1 MATKPAFNESCEWGI
16 VDISSDCSCEMGLAR
31 NPTMRSGDSLEGML
45 TDYVGGKA
53 KLRVQK
59 SASARLVTVLTCL
72 QFAFAVYATF
82 LLYYMSPAIDL
93 RTKPDFGWATRIAQ
107 QWKHF
112 IIPPHVVSRY
122 QEASSLI
129 QAETWPVT
137 PSEVCEREKIDFVQK
152 KSNDALMIK
161 LKTELYREVLEFQS
175 KSIGTETLSEL
186 MAMKSKWGL
195 KGPNIPKVTVIL
207 NHFKRK
213 TLCAQ
218 IESLLPQTLPFHHV
232 WVLSFGSPN
241 ELSLKRIVNSYN
253 DSRIS
258 FISSSYDFKYY
269 GRFQMALQTEADLVY
284 ILDDDMIPGRK
295 MLQILSHVAGT
306 EKYKNSVLGSIGR
319 ILPFRQ
325 KDFTFPS
332 YRKFRSKEAGLYLP
346 DPAYDIMVDKIVQ
359 VDFLSSSWF
368 LSAELVKTLFIET
381 PFTFMTGEDLHLS
394 YQLQKYRNAGSFV
407 LPVDPKDE
415 ETWGD
420 SEHRLAYVSETT
432 VIFKDIVQVRDDQW
446 WTALSTGYITQW
458 AAMNPQKIDALFYA
472 HSIDEVKALAPL
484 VEKFRSTVGKKA
496 YIAVSGGNFCP
507 CEVAATALKW
517 PKAVCKERRFKI
529 FDLGIGALS
538 GLSKSEVPVLQ
549 AVYASMKG
557 LIKIHN
563 PSVVITV
570 ADIDSNVKKALK
582 MASETSVNGSTLVL
596 LPRSSVSKVLW
607 MADLRSTALPNW
619 NRMHISVNIITQNR
633 AGSLTRLLKSLSNA
647 YYLGDE
653 VSITFNMDSKVDEA
667 TLRLVNSFNW
677 PHGRKTFRRR
687 IIQGGLIRA
696 VSESWYPSSDDDY
709 GLLLEDDIE
718 VSPYYYLWIKY
729 ALLAYHYDPQIS
741 LPELS
746 SISLYTPRLVEVVKE
761 RPRWNATEYF
771 KRIHPNTPYLHQLPC
786 SWGAVFFPKQWREF
800 YVYMSMRF
808 TENAKQNPVQ
818 IPKSRTNGWQASWKK
833 FLIDM
838 MYLRGY
844 VSLYPNFPNQT
855 SFSTNHMEPGAHISA
870 KDNVVKHDKSDFE
883 VPLLKED
890 FRTFLPNGKLPPA
903 SKLPSLNLFN
913 QAVSLKGLK
922 AAGAKLGQDVLGCN
936 NITEIVMVDHET
948 GLPSHCARF

>member
-1 MATKPAFNESCEWGI
+1 
-16 VDISSDCSCEMGLAR
+16 MGLPR
-31 NPTMRSGDSLEGML
+31 NPNTRSGDYLEGML
-45 TDYVGGKA
+45 SDYVGGGKA
-53 KLRVQK
+53 KFRPQK
-59 SASARLVTVLTCL
+59 STSGKLVTVLTCL

-82 LLYYMSPAIDL
+82 LLYYMSPNIDL
-93 RTKPDFGWATRIAQ
+93 RTKPDFLWATRIAQ
-107 QWKHF
+107 QWKQY
-112 IIPPHVVSRY
+112 IIPPRIVSRY
-122 QEASSLI
+122 QVQSRVPF
-129 QAETWPVT
+129 TK
-137 PSEVCEREKIDFVQK
+137 SEVCEVEKIDFVQK
-152 KSNDALMIK
+152 KSNDAMMIK
-161 LKTELYREVLEFQS
+161 LKRELYEQVQHFQS
-175 KSIGTETLSEL
+175 KSFGTETLSEL
-186 MAMKSKWGL
+186 MAMKSRWDMNSPH
-195 KGPNIPKVTVIL
+195 PNTPKVTVIL

-213 TLCAQ
+213 TLCSQ
-218 IESLLPQTLPFHHV
+218 LDSLLHQTVPFHHV

-241 ELSLKRIVNSYN
+241 EDSLRRIVASYN

-269 GRFQMALQTEADLVY
+269 GRFQMALQTEADFVY
-284 ILDDDMIPGRK
+284 ILDDDMIPGTK
-295 MLQILSHVAGT
+295 MLEILSHVGGT
-306 EKYKNSVLGSIGR
+306 DKYKNSVLGSIGR

-407 LPVDPKDE
+407 LPVNPNDK

-446 WTALSTGYITQW
+446 WKSLSTGYVTQW
-458 AAMNPQKIDALFYA
+458 AAMYPQKIDALFYA
-472 HSIDEVKALAPL
+472 HSVQEVKALAPL
-484 VEKFRSTVGKKA
+484 LEKFRSTVGKKA
-496 YIAVSGGNFCP
+496 YIVVSGGNFCN
-507 CEVAATALKW
+507 CEVAASALNW
-517 PKAVCKERRFKI
+517 PKVVCNERRFKI
-529 FDLGIGALS
+529 FDLGVGALS
-538 GLSKSEVPVLQ
+538 GGSNSEVPVVQ

-570 ADIDSNVKKALK
+570 DDIDSNVKKALK
-582 MASETSVNGSTLVL
+582 MALEANSNSSTLVR
-596 LPRSSVSKVLW
+596 LPRPSISKVLW

-619 NRMHISVNIITQNR
+619 NRMRISINIITQNR
-633 AGSLTRLLKSLSNA
+633 IGSLTRLLKSLTDA

-653 VSITFNMDSKVDEA
+653 IPISFNMDSKVDEA
-667 TLRLVNSFNW
+667 TLRYIKSFDW
-677 PHGRKTFRRR
+677 PHGPKTLRRR

-696 VSESWYPSSDDDY
+696 VSESWYPTSDDDY

-729 ALLAYHYDPQIS
+729 ALLAYHYDPQVS

-761 RPRWNATEYF
+761 RPKWNGTEFF
-771 KRIHPNTPYLHQLPC
+771 KNIHPNTPYLHQLPC

-800 YVYMSMRF
+800 YVYMNMRF
-808 TENAKQNPVQ
+808 TEDAKQNPVQ

-844 VSLYPNFPNQT
+844 VSLYPNFPNQA

-870 KDNVVKHDKSDFE
+870 KDNVVKHDKTDFE
-883 VPLLKED
+883 VPLMKEN
-890 FRTFLPNGKLPPA
+890 FVNFLPNRKLPPA
-903 SKLPSLNLFN
+903 SKLPSINLFN
-913 QAVSLKGLK
+913 QAISLKGLK
-922 AAGAKLGQDVLGCN
+922 AAGAKLRQDVLECN
-936 NITEIVMVDHET
+936 ATEVVMVDQET

>member
-1 MATKPAFNESCEWGI
+1 MRFS
-16 VDISSDCSCEMGLAR
+16 R
-31 NPTMRSGDSLEGML
+31 NPNNRSGDYLEGML
-45 TDYVGGKA
+45 SDYVGGKA
-53 KLRVQK
+53 KVK
-59 SASARLVTVLTCL
+59 ATKTGCSWLVTALTCL
-72 QFAFAVYATF
+72 QLAFAVYATI
-82 LLYYMSPAIDL
+82 LLYYMSPSVEL
-93 RTKPDFGWATRIAQ
+93 RTKPEFTWATRIARNMKQ
-107 QWKHF
+107 F
-112 IIPPHVVSRY
+112 IIPPHVHGRY
-122 QEASSLI
+122 QEAASLI
-129 QAETWPVT
+129 TAEIFSPIT
-137 PSEVCEREKIDFVQK
+137 PSQVCEHERIDFEQK
-152 KSNDALMIK
+152 KSSDVQMIK
-161 LKTELYREVLEFQS
+161 LKKELYDEILDFQS
-175 KSIGTETLSEL
+175 KIIGTETLSEL
-186 MAMKSKWGL
+186 MAMKSQWDMR
-195 KGPNIPKVTVIL
+195 GPNRPKVTVLL

-213 TLCAQ
+213 TLCSQ
-218 IESLLPQTLPFHHV
+218 LDSLLQQSLPFHQV

-241 ELSLKRIVNSYN
+241 EHSLKRIVESYN

-284 ILDDDMIPGRK
+284 IVDDDMIPGKK

-346 DPAYDIMVDKIVQ
+346 DPAYDITVQKIVR

-368 LSAELVKTLFIET
+368 LSAELVKALFIET

-407 LPVDPKDE
+407 LPVDPTDK

-446 WTALSTGYITQW
+446 WRALSAGYVTQW
-458 AAMNPQKIDALFYA
+458 AAMYPQKIDALFYA

-484 VEKFRSTVGKKA
+484 LEKFRSSVGKKA
-496 YIAVSGGNFCP
+496 YIVVSGGNFCP
-507 CEVAATALKW
+507 CEDAAAALNWAKS
-517 PKAVCKERRFKI
+517 VCKERRFKI
-529 FDLGIGALS
+529 FDLQIGALS
-538 GLSKSEVPVLQ
+538 GASNSELPVLQ
-549 AVYASMKG
+549 AVYSSLKG

-563 PSVVITV
+563 PSVIITV
-570 ADIDSNVKKALK
+570 TDIDPIVKKALK
-582 MASETSVNGSTLVL
+582 MASETNANGTALVL

-607 MADLRSTALPNW
+607 MADLRSTALQNW
-619 NRMHISVNIITQNR
+619 NRMRISVNIITQSR
-633 AGSLTRLLKSLSNA
+633 APSLRRLLKSLSDA
-647 YYLGDE
+647 YYIGDE
-653 VSITFNMDSKVDEA
+653 IPISFNMDSKVDEA
-667 TLRLVNSFNW
+667 TIKVVDSFEW
-677 PHGRKTFRRR
+677 LHGPKTLRRR

-696 VSESWYPSSDDDY
+696 VSESWYPTSDDDF

-729 ALLAYHYDPQIS
+729 ALLAYHYDPQVS

-761 RPRWNATEYF
+761 RPSWNPTEF
-771 KRIHPNTPYLHQLPC
+771 FNRIHPNTPYLHQLPC
-786 SWGAVFFPKQWREF
+786 SWGAVFFPKHWREF
-800 YVYMSMRF
+800 YVYMNMRF
-808 TENAKQNPVQ
+808 TEDAKANPVQ

-844 VSLYPNFPNQT
+844 VSLYPNFPNQA

-870 KDNVVKHDKSDFE
+870 KDNVVRHDKADFE
-883 VPLLKED
+883 VPLLTED
-890 FRTFLPNGKLPPA
+890 FRTLLPNGKLPPA

-913 QAVSLKGLK
+913 QPVSLIGLK
-922 AAGAKLGQDVLGCN
+922 AAGAKLGQDVLPCN
-936 NITEIVMVDHET
+936 NATEIVTVDHIT
-948 GLPSHCARF
+948 GLPRQCSKFI

>member
-1 MATKPAFNESCEWGI
+1 
-16 VDISSDCSCEMGLAR
+16 MGMFR
-31 NPTMRSGDSLEGML
+31 NPTTRNGDYLEGMIS
-45 TDYVGGKA
+45 DYVGGKG
-53 KLRVQK
+53 KLRPTK
-59 SASARLVTVLTCL
+59 SSSTKLVAALTCL
-72 QFAFAVYATF
+72 QFAFALYATF
-82 LLYYMSPAIDL
+82 LLYYVSPAIDL
-93 RTKPDFGWATRIAQ
+93 RTKPDFSWATRIAQ
-107 QWKHF
+107 QWRQF
-112 IIPPHVVSRY
+112 VIPTHVVGRY
-122 QEASSLI
+122 QEPTSLI
-129 QAETWPVT
+129 QGEFRPIT
-137 PSEVCEREKIDFVQK
+137 PEEACENEKIDFEQK
-152 KSNDALMIK
+152 KSNDAQMIK
-161 LKTELYREVLEFQS
+161 LKRELYNEVLDFQS
-175 KSIGTETLSEL
+175 KSFGTETLSQL
-186 MAMKSKWGL
+186 MGMKSKWDL
-195 KGPNIPKVTVIL
+195 RGPNKPKVTVIL

-218 IESLLPQTLPFHHV
+218 LNSLLEQTLPFHHV

-241 ELSLKRIVNSYN
+241 ELSLERIVDSYN
-253 DSRIS
+253 NSRIS

-306 EKYKNSVLGSIGR
+306 DKYKNAVLGSIGR

-346 DPAYDIMVDKIVQ
+346 DPAYDITIDKIVQ

-381 PFTFMTGEDLHLS
+381 PFTFATGEDLHLS

-407 LPVDPKDE
+407 LPVDPKDK

-446 WTALSTGYITQW
+446 WKALSTGYITQW
-458 AAMNPQKIDALFYA
+458 AAMHPQKIDALFYA
-472 HSIDEVKALAPL
+472 HSVDEVKALAPL
-484 VEKFRSTVGKKA
+484 LEKFRSTVGKKA
-496 YIAVSGGNFCP
+496 YIVVSGSGFCT
-507 CEVAATALKW
+507 CEDAAASLKW
-517 PKAVCKERRFKI
+517 PKLVCKERRFKI
-529 FDLGIGALS
+529 FDLAIGALS
-538 GLSKSEVPVLQ
+538 GISNSEVPVVQ

-570 ADIDSNVKKALK
+570 ADIDPNVKKALK
-582 MASETSVNGSTLVL
+582 MASEANLNGTTLIL
-596 LPRSSVSKVLW
+596 LPRPSISKVLW
-607 MADLRSTALPNW
+607 MADLRPTALPNW
-619 NRMHISVNIITQNR
+619 NKMRVSVNIITQNR
-633 AGSLTRLLKSLSNA
+633 ANSLTRLLKSLKDA

-653 VSITFNMDSKVDEA
+653 IPISFNMDSKVDEE
-667 TLRLVNSFNW
+667 TIKLVSSFEW
-677 PHGRKTFRRR
+677 PHGPKSLRRR

-696 VSESWYPSSDDDY
+696 VSESWYPASDDDY

-729 ALLAYHYDPQIS
+729 ALLAYHYDPQVS

-761 RPRWNATEYF
+761 RPKWNATEFF

-786 SWGAVFFPKQWREF
+786 SWGAVFFPKHWREF
-800 YVYMSMRF
+800 YVYMNTRF
-808 TENAKQNPVQ
+808 TENAKENPVQ

-844 VSLYPNFPNQT
+844 VSLYPNFPNQA

-870 KDNVVKHDKSDFE
+870 KDNVVKHKKEDFE
-883 VPLLKED
+883 VPLLKEN
-890 FRTFLPNGKLPPA
+890 FANFLPNGKLPAA
-903 SKLPSLNLFN
+903 SRLPSLNLFN
-913 QAVSLKGLK
+913 QPVSLKGLK
-922 AAGAKLGQDVLGCN
+922 SAGAKLGQDVLKCGVSEN
-936 NITEIVMVDHET
+936 VAVDQQT
-948 GLPSHCARF
+948 GLPSHCAKF